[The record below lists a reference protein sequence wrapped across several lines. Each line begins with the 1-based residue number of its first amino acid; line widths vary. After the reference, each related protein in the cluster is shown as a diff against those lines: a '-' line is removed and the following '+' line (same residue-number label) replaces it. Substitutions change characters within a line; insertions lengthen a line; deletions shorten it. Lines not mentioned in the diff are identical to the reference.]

1 MQGHCRFRAA
11 FFMPEIQE
19 EIMIDPTIAGGTDSA
34 AYAQTATGVVL
45 MTTPFWAEF
54 LYTLNIV
61 AATIASLCGATV
73 GLIGVWRIVRQK
85 RGQS

>member
-1 MQGHCRFRAA
+1 M
-11 FFMPEIQE
+11 
-19 EIMIDPTIAGGTDSA
+19 IMTDPTLAGGAGSA

-45 MTTPFWAEF
+45 LTTPFWAEF
-54 LYTLNIV
+54 LYTVNII

-85 RGQS
+85 RGQP

>member
-1 MQGHCRFRAA
+1 
-11 FFMPEIQE
+11 MPETQE
-19 EIMIDPTIAGGTDSA
+19 DIMPDPTLSGGAGSA
-34 AYAQTATGVVL
+34 AYAQTATGIWL

-54 LYTLNIV
+54 LYTVNII

-73 GLIGVWRIVRQK
+73 GLIGVWRIIRQK

>member
-1 MQGHCRFRAA
+1 
-11 FFMPEIQE
+11 MP
-19 EIMIDPTIAGGTDSA
+19 DPTLAGGAGSA
-34 AYAQTATGVVL
+34 AYAQTATGIWL

-54 LYTLNIV
+54 LYTVNII